1 MNFSSVSEYY
11 VKQEYPKQC
20 NLGELSVFICSILLS
35 FGGFISIIASSIRRS
50 RCKNITC
57 CGLFNCDRDIVDDAD
72 PAI

>member
-1 MNFSSVSEYY
+1 MNFSSSEYY
-11 VKQEYPKQC
+11 SRQECPKQC
-20 NLGELSVFICSILLS
+20 DLGELSVFICSILLS

-57 CGLFNCDRDIVDDAD
+57 CGLFNCDRELVVDGD